1 MDNFIARKLEF
12 ETLNIQDTTTITNLP
27 AKKRS
32 ILKTY
37 LEYFDKNIDLLKHAN
52 ENLTLSQLDNM
63 IVSNSQSIFNILK
76 PAGDQ
81 SLRHAVGLKYK

>member
-1 MDNFIARKLEF
+1 MLRM
-12 ETLNIQDTTTITNLP
+12 
-27 AKKRS
+27 
-32 ILKTY
+32 
-37 LEYFDKNIDLLKHAN
+37 FDKNIDLLKHAN

-81 SLRHAVGLKYK
+81 SLRHAVGLKYKGLKSLLDNASSLSLLMSVLYQLKKRNFYQFP